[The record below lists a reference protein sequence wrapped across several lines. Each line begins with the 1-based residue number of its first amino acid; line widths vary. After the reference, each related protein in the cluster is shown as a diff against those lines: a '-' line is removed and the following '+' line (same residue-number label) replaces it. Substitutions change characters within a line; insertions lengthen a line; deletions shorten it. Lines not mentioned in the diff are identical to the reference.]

1 MILWFM
7 IVFSSNELF
16 CNEKLIYIYVILS
29 FYTSILIPKVGFFIL
44 SKAFYVSIL
53 FLRYTYFSSLFMIF
67 QHFLIRL
74 FFLNFSNNKLTM
86 LLQEFLILFISILCF
101 FNSSFRL
108 HYSAR
113 KQFSEAKTLEI
124 EEKKV
129 NDFLSI
135 LVPKFVK
142 YLMTQGIFSLS
153 QPQIGVSVL
162 FCDICNFDD
171 IISSQNT
178 DIVRILDH
186 IYRIFDGFCLQYGVQ
201 KIEVF
206 SYFLNKC

>member
-1 MILWFM
+1 MMLLI
-7 IVFSSNELF
+7 FSLISGITFFLF
-16 CNEKLIYIYVILS
+16 IYQLKFYKS
-29 FYTSILIPKVGFFIL
+29 FI
-44 SKAFYVSIL
+44 
-53 FLRYTYFSSLFMIF
+53 
-67 QHFLIRL
+67 L
-74 FFLNFSNNKLTM
+74 FFLNFSHANLS
-86 LLQEFLILFISILCF
+86 LLFQQFILLLISSLCF
-101 FNSSFRL
+101 FISTFRL

-113 KQFSEAKTLEI
+113 KEFSEAKTLEI

-153 QPQIGVSVL
+153 KQQDDVSVL

-178 DIVRILDH
+178 DIVTILDH

-201 KIEVF
+201 KIEAIF
-206 SYFLNKC
+206 SKL